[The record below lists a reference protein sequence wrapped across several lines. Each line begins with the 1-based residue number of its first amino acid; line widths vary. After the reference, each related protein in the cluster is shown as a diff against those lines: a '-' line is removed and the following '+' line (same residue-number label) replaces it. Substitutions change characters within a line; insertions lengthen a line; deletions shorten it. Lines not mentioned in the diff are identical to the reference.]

1 MDTTRLAELVA
12 ELADDLAPAAVQTGA
27 GLGFLLAGAQA
38 VEDDA
43 ALVSVLVSGFRMVAI
58 GSYLMAAGAARA
70 EKIGLP
76 ARRKLRSG
84 RDLLRE
90 LPLAPAAVAR
100 LARVGARLEELPQVA
115 REMRDGDLSLD
126 HADAVIRGLDHVQSR
141 VGAQGYAEHKDA
153 VAATLGVHA
162 RFDTPAQIGEK
173 AREIAH
179 ELAPLDPP
187 SIAPADNPMLN
198 EATIA
203 RTDEGRVRLEA
214 DLDQAS
220 GEKLLTA
227 LEPLCKP
234 VPAPDGGR
242 DPRTKAQRC
251 ADGLVELV
259 SAYLATPDRPIV
271 GGIVPRVTLT
281 VPLPVL
287 IPDTPLANPETIS
300 SGRGADDGGRVPPGG
315 GRGSGDSG
323 RVPVSAAS
331 RCIETPSAGSAAA
344 GSVLTGEAVAQLAYT
359 GSVSPR
365 LAREICCGD
374 VEIAALLTADSVSL
388 YAKRHERLATGAVR
402 MALVARDRGC
412 AFPGCGRPAAHTE
425 AHHIVEWAA
434 GGETVVENLVLLC
447 PRHHHGSLHTQGWKV
462 RIGYDGH
469 PWFQPPEVS
478 GETGWIRSHHRRTL
492 TLADTAAA

>member
-76 ARRKLRSG
+76 ARRKLRTG

-90 LPLAPAAVAR
+90 LPLAPAAVAK
-100 LARVGARLEELPQVA
+100 LTRVGGRLEELPHLA
-115 REMRDGDLSLD
+115 REMRDGDLSLE

-141 VGAQGYAEHKDA
+141 VGVDGYAEHREA
-153 VAATLGVHA
+153 VASTLGTHA
-162 RFDTPAQIGEK
+162 RFDTPVQISEK

-179 ELAPLDPP
+179 ELAPADPP

-198 EATIA
+198 QAA
-203 RTDEGRVRLEA
+203 LSRTDEGRLRVEA
-214 DLDQAS
+214 DVDQAS

-251 ADGLVELV
+251 ADALIEMV

-287 IPDTPLANPETIS
+287 ILESPLTNPDTIS
-300 SGRGADDGGRVPPGG
+300 GGRASHSGGRVPA
-315 GRGSGDSG
+315 R
-323 RVPVSAAS
+323 AAS
-331 RCIETPSAGSAAA
+331 RRTETPATGADPTGSDGS

-374 VEIAALLTADSVSL
+374 VEVAALLTADSVPL

-402 MALVARDRGC
+402 MAVVARDRGC

-434 GGETVVENLVLLC
+434 GGETVVANLVLLC
-447 PRHHHGSLHTQGWKV
+447 PRHHHGAIHTQGWKV

-469 PWFQPPEVS
+469 PWFQPPEVT
-478 GETGWIRSHHRRTL
+478 GETGWIRSHQRRTL
-492 TLADTAAA
+492 TLPDTAAA